1 MITLFIDTSFSD
13 VSIAL
18 LKDNKIINKIV
29 KSIPN
34 EHSKYAITYIDEV
47 LKNSNIKPNE
57 VNNIMVVNGPG
68 SFTGIRIGLT
78 IAKIYAYLLNIEVTL
93 ISSLKT
99 LALSGKSDYILSL
112 IDAKNNNYY
121 LGLYDKNY
129 NEVVEEHFSNIEE
142 VNNILEN
149 YQNIKIVSNSKIN
162 IENYNEIKEL
172 DIEKIVKYYQDKEKV
187 NAHKVLPNYLKLP
200 QVLEKNV

>member
-1 MITLFIDTSFSD
+1 MITLFIDTSLSD

-18 LKDNKIINKIV
+18 LKDNKIISKIV

-34 EHSKYAITYIDEV
+34 EHSKYALIYIDEV
-47 LKNSNIKPNE
+47 LKKANINPNE

-78 IAKIYAYLLNIEVTL
+78 IAKVYAYLLNIKVTL

-99 LALSGKSDYILSL
+99 LALSEEGEYILSL
-112 IDAKNNNYY
+112 IDARNNNYY
-121 LGLYDKNY
+121 LGLYDNNY
-129 NEVVEEHFSNIEE
+129 KEVIEEHFSNIEE
-142 VNNILEN
+142 VKNLLEE
-149 YQNIKIVSNSKIN
+149 YKNIKVVSNSKIN
-162 IENYNEIKEL
+162 VEKYTKIEEL
-172 DIEKIVKYYQDKEKV
+172 DIEKIVTYYQYKEQV
-187 NAHKVLPNYLKLP
+187 NAHQVLPNYLKLP

>member
-1 MITLFIDTSFSD
+1 MIALFIDTSFSD

-47 LKNSNIKPNE
+47 LKKSNIKPNE

-68 SFTGIRIGLT
+68 SFTGVRIGLT

-99 LALSGKSDYILSL
+99 LALSEEGEYILSL
-112 IDAKNNNYY
+112 IDARNNNYY

-129 NEVVEEHFSNIEE
+129 NEVIKEHFSNIEE
-142 VNNILEN
+142 VNELINN
-149 YQNIKIVSNSKIN
+149 YQDLKIVSNSNIN
-162 IENYNEIKEL
+162 INNYKKITEL
-172 DIEKIVKYYQDKEKV
+172 DIEKIAKYYQDKIRV
-187 NAHKVLPNYLKLP
+187 NAHQVLPNYLKLP

>member
-1 MITLFIDTSFSD
+1 MITLFIDTSLSD

-18 LKDNKIINKIV
+18 LKDNKIISKIV

-34 EHSKYAITYIDEV
+34 EHSKYALIYIDEV
-47 LKNSNIKPNE
+47 LKKANINPNE

-78 IAKIYAYLLNIEVTL
+78 IAKVYAYLLNIKVTL

-99 LALSGKSDYILSL
+99 LALSEEGEYILSL
-112 IDAKNNNYY
+112 IDARNNNYY
-121 LGLYDKNY
+121 LGLYDNNY
-129 NEVVEEHFSNIEE
+129 KEVIEEHFSNIEE
-142 VNNILEN
+142 VKNLLEE
-149 YQNIKIVSNSKIN
+149 YKNIKVVSNSKIN
-162 IENYNEIKEL
+162 VEKYTKIEEL
-172 DIEKIVKYYQDKEKV
+172 DIEKIVTYYQDKEQV
-187 NAHKVLPNYLKLP
+187 NAHQVLPNYLKLP

>member
-1 MITLFIDTSFSD
+1 MITLFIDTSFAD

-18 LKDNKIINKIV
+18 LKDNKIISKKIR
-29 KSIPN
+29 SIPN
-34 EHSKYAITYIDEV
+34 EHSKYAVSYVDDV
-47 LKNSNIKPNE
+47 LKDANINPDE

-78 IAKIYAYLLNIEVTL
+78 IAKVYAYLLNIKVTL

-99 LALSGKSDYILSL
+99 LALSVKGEYILSL

-121 LGLYDKNY
+121 LGLYDENY
-129 NEVVEEHFSNIEE
+129 NELVEEHFSNIEE
-142 VNNILEN
+142 VTEIIKK
-149 YQNIKIVSNSKIN
+149 YKNIKVVTNSNIKLDNYEN
-162 IENYNEIKEL
+162 IEEL
-172 DIEKIVKYYQDKEKV
+172 DIEKIVLYYQDKNQV
-187 NAHKVLPNYLKLP
+187 NAHQVLPNYLKLP

>member
-18 LKDNKIINKIV
+18 LKDNKIINKII

-34 EHSKYAITYIDEV
+34 EHSKYAITYIDDV
-47 LKNSNIKPNE
+47 LKKSNVKPNE

-68 SFTGIRIGLT
+68 SFTGVRIGLT
-78 IAKIYAYLLNIEVTL
+78 IAKIYAYLLNIDVTL
-93 ISSLKT
+93 VSSLKT
-99 LALSGKSDYILSL
+99 LALSSKGNYILSL
-112 IDAKNNNYY
+112 MDARNDNYY

-129 NEVVEEHFSNIEE
+129 NEVIEEHFSNINEINE
-142 VNNILEN
+142 ILEKYN
-149 YQNIKIVSNSKIN
+149 DVKIVSNSN
-162 IENYNEIKEL
+162 ISVNNYELIEEL
-172 DIEKIVKYYQDKEKV
+172 DIERIVLYYKDKQRV
-187 NAHKVLPNYLKLP
+187 NAHQVLPNYLKLP

>member
-18 LKDNKIINKIV
+18 LKDNKIISKKIR
-29 KSIPN
+29 SIPN
-34 EHSKYAITYIDEV
+34 EHSKYAVSYVDDV
-47 LKNSNIKPNE
+47 LKEAKIEPKE

-78 IAKIYAYLLNIEVTL
+78 IAKVYAYLLNINVTL

-99 LALSGKSDYILSL
+99 LALTTKGEYVLSL
-112 IDAKNNNYY
+112 IDARNNNYY
-121 LGLYDKNY
+121 LGLYDKDY
-129 NEVVEEHFSNIEE
+129 NEIIEEHFSNIEE
-142 VNNILEN
+142 VNQILEK
-149 YQNIKIVSNSKIN
+149 YKNIKVVTNSSIKLDNYEKI
-162 IENYNEIKEL
+162 EEL
-172 DIEKIVKYYQDKEKV
+172 DIEKIVLYYQTKEQV
-187 NAHKVLPNYLKLP
+187 NAHQVLPNYLKLP

>member
-47 LKNSNIKPNE
+47 LKKSNIKPNE

-68 SFTGIRIGLT
+68 SFTGVRIGLT

-99 LALSGKSDYILSL
+99 LALSEEGEYILSL
-112 IDAKNNNYY
+112 IDARNNNYY

-129 NEVVEEHFSNIEE
+129 NEVIKEHFSNIEE
-142 VNNILEN
+142 VNELINN
-149 YQNIKIVSNSKIN
+149 YQDLKIVSNSNIN
-162 IENYNEIKEL
+162 INNYKKITEL
-172 DIEKIVKYYQDKEKV
+172 DIEKIAKYYQDKIRV
-187 NAHKVLPNYLKLP
+187 NAHQVLPNYLKLP